1 MRPSLLRLFLRTA
14 HLLNRPHIE
23 RVAQVGVSGE
33 RVARLAFDQNV
44 DPLNARNVDAEGF
57 HQRIHGELL
66 AENPGAVL
74 VGKGGIQIDD
84 GRVGID

>member
-44 DPLNARNVDAEGF
+44 DPLNARNVTPRVP
-57 HQRIHGELL
+57 QRIHGELL